1 VFEVGDHRELGD
13 EGQGNPDQVL
23 IGERP
28 AEKHEVRPE
37 IQQLWCVN
45 CRHVVCFV
53 PEDDTSVDQNERA
66 EGGDESNERVQD
78 PDNVDQSLG
87 LSNQFQQACDDR
99 DKSFGIVYTKGKLML
114 KFDSFYT

>member
-1 VFEVGDHRELGD
+1 MFEVSDHGEVGD
-13 EGQGNPDQVL
+13 EGQGNSDQVL

-28 AEKHEVRPE
+28 AEEDEVRPE
-37 IQQLWCVN
+37 IEKLWCVN
-45 CRHVVCFV
+45 LGHMIRLV